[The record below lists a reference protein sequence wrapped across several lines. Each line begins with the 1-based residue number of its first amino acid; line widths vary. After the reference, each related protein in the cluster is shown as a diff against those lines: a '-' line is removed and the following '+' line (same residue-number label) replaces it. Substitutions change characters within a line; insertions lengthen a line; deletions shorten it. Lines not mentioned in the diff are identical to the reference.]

1 MHKQSSMTLLAA
13 ALAGVALLGAGCSDR
28 SSTDTVGQKM
38 DRATDKMA
46 ATTDKMAAA
55 TENAANKTATAIDD
69 TAITT
74 KVKSA
79 MVADPALKALQIN
92 VDTKNGVVTL
102 AGAVD
107 SQAMKDKATE
117 VTQTVSGV
125 KSVDN
130 NLTVKST
137 G

>member
-13 ALAGVALLGAGCSDR
+13 ALAGVALLGAGCSDQR
-28 SSTDTVGQKM
+28 SMDTVGQKM
-38 DRATDKMA
+38 DRATDKRA
-46 ATTDKMAAA
+46 AT

-79 MVADPALKALQIN
+79 MVADPTLKALQIN

-117 VTQTVSGV
+117 VTQAVSGV

>member
-13 ALAGVALLGAGCSDR
+13 ALASVALLGAGCSDR

-38 DRATDKMA
+38 DR
-46 ATTDKMAAA
+46 TTDKMAAA

-79 MVADPALKALQIN
+79 MIADPALKALQIN

>member
-46 ATTDKMAAA
+46 ATT
-55 TENAANKTATAIDD
+55 ENAANKTATAIDD

-79 MVADPALKALQIN
+79 MIADPTLKALQIN

-117 VTQTVSGV
+117 VTQAVSGV

>member
-1 MHKQSSMTLLAA
+1 MQKQSSMTLLAA
-13 ALAGVALLGAGCSDR
+13 VVASVALLGAGCSDR

-38 DRATDKMA
+38 DRTTDKMA

-55 TENAANKTATAIDD
+55 TENAANKAATAIDD
-69 TAITT
+69 GAITT
-74 KVKSA
+74 KVKTA
-79 MVADPALKALQIN
+79 MVADPTLKALQIN

-102 AGAVD
+102 MGAVD

-117 VTQTVSGV
+117 VTQSVSGV

>member
-13 ALAGVALLGAGCSDR
+13 VVASVALLGAGCSDR
-28 SSTDTVGQKM
+28 SPTDTVGQKM
-38 DRATDKMA
+38 DR
-46 ATTDKMAAA
+46 TTDKMAAA

-79 MVADPALKALQIN
+79 MIADPTLKALQIN

-117 VTQTVSGV
+117 VTQSVSGV

>member
-13 ALAGVALLGAGCSDR
+13 ALASVALLGAGCSDR

-38 DRATDKMA
+38 DR
-46 ATTDKMAAA
+46 TTDKMAAA

-79 MVADPALKALQIN
+79 MIADPTLKALQIN

>member
-1 MHKQSSMTLLAA
+1 MHKQMTLLAA
-13 ALAGVALLGAGCSDR
+13 ALASIALFGAGCSDQR
-28 SSTDTVGQKM
+28 STDTVGQKM

-46 ATTDKMAAA
+46 AT

-79 MVADPALKALQIN
+79 MVADPTLKALQIN

-107 SQAMKDKATE
+107 SQAMKDRATE
-117 VTQTVSGV
+117 VTQGVTGV

>member
-1 MHKQSSMTLLAA
+1 MQKQSSMTLLAA
-13 ALAGVALLGAGCSDR
+13 VMASVALLGAGCSDR
-28 SSTDTVGQKM
+28 SSTESVGQKM

-46 ATTDKMAAA
+46 AT

-79 MVADPALKALQIN
+79 MIADPMLKALQIN

-117 VTQTVSGV
+117 VTQAVNGV

>member
-1 MHKQSSMTLLAA
+1 MQKQSSMTLLAA
-13 ALAGVALLGAGCSDR
+13 VMASVALLGAGCSDR
-28 SSTDTVGQKM
+28 SSTESVGQKM

-46 ATTDKMAAA
+46 AT

-79 MVADPALKALQIN
+79 MIADPMLKALQIN

-117 VTQTVSGV
+117 VTQAVSGV

>member
-1 MHKQSSMTLLAA
+1 MQKQSSMTVLAA
-13 ALAGVALLGAGCSDR
+13 VLAGVALLGAGCSDQK
-28 SSTDTVGQKM
+28 SPGTVGQKM
-38 DRATDKMA
+38 ERATDKMA
-46 ATTDKMAAA
+46 AT

-79 MVADPALKALQIN
+79 MVADPTLKALQIN

-117 VTQTVSGV
+117 VTQAVSGV

>member
-46 ATTDKMAAA
+46 ATT
-55 TENAANKTATAIDD
+55 ENAANKTATAIDD

-79 MVADPALKALQIN
+79 MVADPTLKALQIN

-117 VTQTVSGV
+117 VTQAVSGV

>member
-1 MHKQSSMTLLAA
+1 MQKQSSMTLLAA
-13 ALAGVALLGAGCSDR
+13 ALASVALLGAGCSDQR
-28 SSTDTVGQKM
+28 STDTVGQKM

-46 ATTDKMAAA
+46 AT

-79 MVADPALKALQIN
+79 MVADPTLKALQIN
-92 VDTKNGVVTL
+92 VETKNGVVTL

-117 VTQTVSGV
+117 VTQAVSGV